1 VLNQQHRQ
9 QQNKKMDPCERS
21 RIIRQGRKLE
31 EEHAAHVK
39 KAALLLDAKSQWKNH
54 LSKKE
59 TRNRDNVL
67 AALQSEKVPESLGWS
82 WNGFDRSCKDLRC
95 DKEIMLQ
102 RLELPSFESEYKNS
116 VYKVPAVFRNDK
128 EVMIKIVSK
137 SSRSLIHA
145 SAELKNDRDVVL
157 AAIQNKQPCAPLAIE
172 YASKKLKGD
181 KKIVRVLLGH
191 GHGIKALSLLPR
203 SIQHDCNLVLQ
214 AIQWSSEECN
224 ESYETLSELAEEML
238 DDYDIVYEAAKRRG
252 SNLQYVTD
260 KSLLEDIDIVMAAC
274 ENDGSAIQYVP
285 KCPARDEMLEEN
297 NLIVLIENGGHCF
310 LQELGEEYMVKRKY
324 LLAAVKNG
332 LIIPHDISLKL
343 YEQNRSLFKSVLHH
357 TNQPFEQYAAFPESI
372 RDNSNVGTDILT
384 TNTSFDEKSWA
395 FRFCKDIPKDV
406 MRNYIEPLMKMAR
419 DQCASGGGDFW
430 DEKSIV
436 ISLCKIKGENFA
448 LVSTRLCEDVDVAKA
463 AFSNENGSIYV
474 QTIKKCPQ
482 SLFRANHDIAAL
494 AVKACEDTWSSYR
507 VQSDILRH
515 MGSQV
520 ISCKSFFLAWLR
532 RGWPPRNYTGHTC
545 SFRKDRDIALEAV
558 KNAES
563 GRDVRDLFTSFLPSR
578 LSIDKEF
585 MMKAVKAN
593 PLAFKEAGA
602 NLFEDFD
609 YMLLGISKSKAS
621 LLSFYHHQENIF
633 HRFSSFAATV
643 REGISLADGFVS
655 DFLGAMSIDSPGR
668 KRPNKRR
675 RAGQKSD
682 NRCHLGMLGGDGS
695 ESIKR
700 TIAEYCDIPIGS
712 DLIMLRDA
720 IENLEF
726 WGY

>member
-1 VLNQQHRQ
+1 
-9 QQNKKMDPCERS
+9 M
-21 RIIRQGRKLE
+21 
-31 EEHAAHVK
+31 
-39 KAALLLDAKSQWKNH
+39 LDAERNWKKSLNG
-54 LSKKE
+54 SDR
-59 TRNRDNVL
+59 RNREYVL
-67 AALQSEKVPESLGWS
+67 AALQSEKVPLQLQWGYGKLS
-82 WNGFDRSCKDLRC
+82 NGLQNDRV
-95 DKEIMLQ
+95 IMLQ
-102 RLELPSFESEYKNS
+102 RLKLPSFESEYKNS
-116 VYKVPAVFRNDK
+116 AYKVPAVFRNDK

-145 SAELKNDRDVVL
+145 SAQLKNDRDVVL

-203 SIQHDCNLVLQ
+203 SIQHDCNLVLR

-395 FRFCKDIPKDV
+395 FRFSKDIPKDV
-406 MRNYIEPLMKMAR
+406 MRNHIEPLMNMAR
-419 DQCASGGGDFW
+419 DPYAYPLGEDFW
-430 DEKSIV
+430 DDKSIV
-436 ISLCKIKGENFA
+436 ISLCKINGENFA
-448 LVSTRLCEDVDVAKA
+448 SVSTRLRADVDVAKA
-463 AFSNENGSIYV
+463 AFKDGRVSRN
-474 QTIKKCPQ
+474 TILKCPQ
-482 SLFRANHDIAAL
+482 TLFEANHSIATLAIGACWERSPSWYTRSELFRHFGQATSSRPFLLAWLKKGWQTRYLYGRNIPFFNDSAMALEAIKDVEDGERSAADILRDFSPQLRGDKSFILKALEANPTVIKCASEDILYDFEFLLRGISTSRAAL
-494 AVKACEDTWSSYR
+494 APFT
-507 VQSDILRH
+507 H
-515 MGSQV
+515 
-520 ISCKSFFLAWLR
+520 
-532 RGWPPRNYTGHTC
+532 RGN
-545 SFRKDRDIALEAV
+545 
-558 KNAES
+558 
-563 GRDVRDLFTSFLPSR
+563 
-578 LSIDKEF
+578 
-585 MMKAVKAN
+585 
-593 PLAFKEAGA
+593 
-602 NLFEDFD
+602 DFD
-609 YMLLGISKSKAS
+609 LIAD
-621 LLSFYHHQENIF
+621 
-633 HRFSSFAATV
+633 FSTSV
-643 REGISLADGFVS
+643 RETLSLTDGVVLHF
-655 DFLGAMSIDSPGR
+655 FGAMSIDPSSSLSGS
-668 KRPNKRR
+668 KRANKRR
-675 RAGQKSD
+675 RTGRTTD
-682 NRCHLGMLGGDGS
+682 NRCHLRMLDLGGEGGMW
-695 ESIKR
+695 IKR
-700 TIAEYCDIPIGS
+700 NIAQFADIPVGPR
-712 DLIMLRDA
+712 LKMLRDA
-720 IENLEF
+720 LENLKF